1 MEVEKTFEELI
12 EEDDK
17 KIKDATEN
25 YGDVEIRDALIEKAN
40 TYLKYKKIEEAM
52 AVYKEA
58 LAKSVGVG
66 KKMDIHFLILKIYL
80 EHRNLDKIREH
91 IELQKNLLD

>member
-91 IELQKNLLD
+91 IEL